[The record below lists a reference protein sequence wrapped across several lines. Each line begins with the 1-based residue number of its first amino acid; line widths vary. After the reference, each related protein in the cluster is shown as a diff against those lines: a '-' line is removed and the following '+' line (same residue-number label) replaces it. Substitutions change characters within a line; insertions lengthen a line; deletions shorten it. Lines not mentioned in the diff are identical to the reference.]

1 MQAEKELK
9 AVRRDL
15 EGARADN
22 VALVERLRYVQ
33 GYQARSRTCNGGDSP
48 PIVMQQWL
56 PATARIEA
64 ASHARLCRSCQ
75 RRYQHPRKP

>member
-9 AVRRDL
+9 AVKRGL

-33 GYQARSRTCNGGDSP
+33 GYRAHSRTCNG
-48 PIVMQQWL
+48 
-56 PATARIEA
+56 
-64 ASHARLCRSCQ
+64 
-75 RRYQHPRKP
+75 